1 MIGAF
6 EKKGNIMPDT
16 KKQQLFE
23 ETLKAAYDGQRFQ
36 RFLQELLN
44 DAQMLHA
51 CPLQK
56 AYGSMAL
63 YVHGHRHLGNYTA
76 PDGKHMALFAI
87 ELKRASSVEN
97 ARSAQRAFIKSLLDA
112 SGADGALAAF
122 YTMEDG
128 RPSDKW
134 RLSLIRMEFGF
145 ADGKISQQL
154 TPAKRYSYLVGKDEP
169 CHTAMER
176 LYPLFAQ
183 DEENPTL
190 DALEEAF
197 SVEAVTRKFY
207 VAYHDKYLELKEYLE
222 GNADFMA
229 EARAHGFTSEQFTKK
244 LMGQIVF
251 LYFIQKKGWLGVPAF
266 PTRMTEKEYN
276 NARFFK
282 SKTRPLVERVYH
294 PGADGAARVDQ
305 QALFALTDDEAEQL
319 SQVVRGGAWG
329 DGPKNFMRKL
339 FESCVARGK
348 NYFDDYL
355 EPLFY
360 EALNVNRG
368 ESGFFARFHC
378 RVPFLNG
385 GLFEQMDNYDWQHSD
400 FCIPNAL
407 FSNAAEKGQ
416 EADGILDTFDRYN
429 FTMAEDEPMEREV
442 AIDPEMLGKVFENLL
457 DVKDR
462 KSKGAFYTPRAIVHY
477 MCQESLVNYLTT
489 ATGIPE
495 PDIRKFILYGEYFRD
510 SDTKKTKRIL
520 EGGKPKYVLDKER
533 KLEMPETIFSFRQ
546 HVNRL
551 KDLDDLLAGVRVAD
565 PAVGS
570 GAFLLGMLNEI
581 VRARQTLTAYMGI
594 EMNRF
599 ERLNFYAYGRKPY
612 DLKVQTI
619 KNCLFAC
626 DIEPSAVDITK
637 LRLWLS
643 IVIDDEI
650 AAEDTS
656 GGLFNEHTKPRQL
669 PNLECNVICGNS
681 LMDAFDGVRL
691 ITESRLLHNQT
702 AGTDTFYQ
710 AEFDEKL
717 KQLIALQDELFGV
730 KDHAGKLRI
739 KRDIQQIYD
748 DIILHQLAGNPGV
761 VADYEAA
768 REQASKPFVLWQLQ
782 FPRVFVE
789 KQGFDIAIGNPP
801 YISAP
806 NQLANPALAAQREA
820 LKARKRY
827 KTLHSKWDLYIPFME
842 LGLQLLHEDGSFAMI
857 VPYPLENQIYGKKMR
872 EMLVNDV
879 DLVEIV
885 DLQDVKVFEA
895 TVQNVIPIA
904 IKRESRHESRIANM
918 IDDEI
923 RTVFVQPHEKLVQDK
938 KSGVWNLTQEKRE
951 ANRYAAFHVLGDYCY
966 LSYGLRPNSDEK
978 VAKGLFKKKDLIS
991 DVEDGVPRRKY
1002 VEAKFTEKYKI
1013 NKIKY
1018 LEYGTERSPGML
1030 TRPTFPE
1037 LYSHPKLMFNVLGDL
1052 QGLLDDHLNLVHNH
1066 SLMACVLWKDLVG
1079 VENKSISSSIKKF
1092 SRYDRSTM
1100 EELSRHID
1108 LKFLLGVMNSQTAV
1122 ELLKDARAGDYHI
1135 YPEHL
1140 RNIPIPD
1147 ASAEEQQEI
1156 AALVDAVMEAKRRG
1170 DAARAAGIAEEI
1182 DEKVARLYARAAK
1195 EE

>member
-1 MIGAF
+1 
-6 EKKGNIMPDT
+6 MPDT
-16 KKQQLFE
+16 KKRDLFE
-23 ETLKAAYDGQRFQ
+23 DTLTKAYDPQRFT

-44 DAQMLHA
+44 DAQMRHS
-51 CPLQK
+51 CPLQE
-56 AYGSMAL
+56 AYGSMAS
-63 YVHGHRHLGNYTA
+63 VIRGHRHLGTYTA
-76 PDGKHMALFAI
+76 PDGKHIVLLSI

-97 ARSAQRAFIKSLLDA
+97 ARSAQRAFIKTLLDA

-128 RPSDKW
+128 RPGEKW

-145 ADGKISQQL
+145 ADGKIRQQL

-176 LYPLFAQ
+176 LYPMFAQ

-197 SVEAVTRKFY
+197 SVEAVTRQFY
-207 VAYHDKYLELKEYLE
+207 IAYHDKYLELKEYLE

-229 EARAHGFTSEQFTKK
+229 EAQTHGFTSEQFTKK

-266 PTRMTEKEYN
+266 PTRMTEKAYN

-282 SKTRPLVERVYH
+282 SRTRPLVERVYH
-294 PGADGAARVDQ
+294 VGADGAAHIDQ
-305 QALFALTDDEAEQL
+305 GALFALTDDEAEQL
-319 SQVVRGGAWG
+319 SKVVRGGAWG

-339 FESCVARGK
+339 FDSCVARGR

-368 ESGFFARFHC
+368 ENGFFARFHC

-385 GLFEQMDNYDWQHSD
+385 GLFEQMDNYDWQHSN
-400 FCIPNAL
+400 FCIPNEM
-407 FSNAAEKGQ
+407 FSNKAEKG
-416 EADGILDTFDRYN
+416 EDADGILDTFGRYN

-510 SDTKKTKRIL
+510 NDTMKTKL
-520 EGGKPKYVLDKER
+520 VVEGGQRHYVLDKAR
-533 KLEMPETIFSFRQ
+533 VLEMPETIFSLSK

-551 KDLDDLLAGVRVAD
+551 QELDDLLASVRVAD

-594 EMNRF
+594 EMNAF
-599 ERLNFYAYGRKPY
+599 ERMNFRTYGRTAY
-612 DLKVQTI
+612 DLKIQTI

-643 IVIDDEI
+643 IVIDDETTT
-650 AAEDTS
+650 EDAT
-656 GGLFNEHTKPRQL
+656 GGRFGEHTKPRQL

-681 LMDAFDGVRL
+681 LMDTFDGVRL

-702 AGTDTFYQ
+702 AGTDTFFQ
-710 AEFDEKL
+710 AGFDQML
-717 KQLIALQDELFGV
+717 RRLIALQDELFGV
-730 KDHAGKLRI
+730 KDHESKLGI
-739 KRDIQQIYD
+739 KREIQDIYD
-748 DIILHQLAGNPGV
+748 RIILHQIEENPEV
-761 VADYEAA
+761 VADYQAA
-768 REQASKPFVLWQLQ
+768 KEQASRPFVLWQVQ

-801 YISAP
+801 YINAE
-806 NQLANPALAAQREA
+806 NQAANPALAKQRKDLA
-820 LKARKRY
+820 KRKRF
-827 KTLHSKWDLYIPFME
+827 KTLYSKWDLYIPFME
-842 LGLQLLHEDGSFAMI
+842 LGLQLLHDDGSFAMI

-872 EMLVNDV
+872 AMLVNDV

-885 DLQDVKVFEA
+885 DLNDVKVFEA
-895 TVQNVIPIA
+895 TVKNVIPIA
-904 IKRESRHESRIANM
+904 IKRPSRHESTISNM
-918 IDDEI
+918 VDDEI
-923 RTVFVQPHEKLVQDK
+923 KKVFVQRHDKLVQDE
-938 KSGVWNLTQEKRE
+938 KSGVWNLTQE
-951 ANRYAAFHVLGDYCY
+951 NRDKEKYASLHVLGDYCY

-978 VAKGLFKKKDLIS
+978 TAKGEFMKKDLIS
-991 DVEDGVPRRKY
+991 NFEDGVPRRRYLEGKD
-1002 VEAKFTEKYKI
+1002 VEKYKVARI
-1013 NKIKY
+1013 RY
-1018 LEYGTERSPGML
+1018 LEYGTERSPAKL
-1030 TRPTFPE
+1030 VRPTFPE
-1037 LYSHPKLMFNVLGDL
+1037 LYQHRKLLCNRMGELKVAYDRDGDL
-1052 QGLLDDHLNLVHNH
+1052 THNDTVI
-1066 SLMACVLWKDLVG
+1066 AGVLWRDLHG
-1079 VENKSISSSIKKF
+1079 VENRSITMSIKQH
-1092 SRYDRSTM
+1092 SRLDRETM
-1100 EELSRHID
+1100 ECLSKTVD
-1108 LKFLLGVMNSQTAV
+1108 LRYLLGVMNSTEVAKLLTA
-1122 ELLKDARAGDYHI
+1122 ARSGDFHV

-1140 RNIPIPD
+1140 RNMPIPD
-1147 ASAEEQQEI
+1147 ADATEQQEI
-1156 AALVDAVMEAKRRG
+1156 ATLVDATIDARACG
-1170 DAARAAGIAEEI
+1170 DEARAAELSKQI
-1182 DEKVARLYARAAK
+1182 DEKVTRLYERATTKGENANG
-1195 EE
+1195 